1 MARRFS
7 PDFHPSLCLRSKSE
21 RGGVLLGRRED
32 AGTLLAGSAGG
43 REAKGLLDVL
53 SNAHSTQ
60 HVEEDEGALSVVLP
74 RQVPVAHPLQEGDG
88 REGEVRHHSPFEDG
102 IEHGK

>member
-1 MARRFS
+1 MVHCSYLSNAYSTQHVEEDEGALRVVLI
-7 PDFHPSLCLRSKSE
+7 SLH
-21 RGGVLLGRRED
+21 
-32 AGTLLAGSAGG
+32 
-43 REAKGLLDVL
+43 L

-88 REGEVRHHSPFEDG
+88 REGEVRHHSPFEAARRDD
-102 IEHGK
+102 HCYCKKYKLLFLKWKKFKNR